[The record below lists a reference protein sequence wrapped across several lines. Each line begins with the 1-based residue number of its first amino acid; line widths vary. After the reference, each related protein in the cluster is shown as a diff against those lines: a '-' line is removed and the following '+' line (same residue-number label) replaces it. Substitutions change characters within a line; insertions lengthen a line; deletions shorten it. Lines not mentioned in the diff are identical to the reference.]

1 VVLINSN
8 PATIMTD
15 KEVADKIYI
24 EPLTIEFIEKIIE
37 KERPDSLLAGM
48 GGQTGLNLAVEL
60 YEKGILDK
68 YGVKIIGTSV
78 ESIKKGEDRDIFR
91 EVMKE
96 INQPVIVSDIVT
108 DLQAGLDYALTIGY
122 PVVVRP
128 AYTLGGTG
136 GGIAD
141 NEEEL
146 REILSHGLQL
156 SPVGQVLIE
165 KSIKGWKEIEY
176 EVIRDSKGNCIVVCN
191 MENIDPVGVHT
202 GDSIVVAPTQTLSNK
217 ECAMLKKASLDILN
231 AVEVQGGCNVQ
242 FALNPHSFEYAVIEI
257 NPRVS
262 RSSALASKATGY
274 PIAKVSSKIALGYTL
289 DEIENAV
296 TKKTYACFEPTID
309 YVVAKIPKWP
319 FDKFKKANR
328 KLGTKMMATGEI
340 MSIGSNFEAAI
351 LKGIRSLET
360 GKYSLVHT
368 PSEERSIEE
377 LKKRV
382 VVPDDERLFD
392 LAEMIRRGYKVE
404 MIEQITGIDKWFIN
418 KFKWIVEQEE
428 KLKVMKI
435 EDLTKDYLLELKK
448 KGFSD
453 KGISDLMKISPEKLY
468 ELRSLYNIKPAYKMV
483 DTCAGEI
490 DAISPYYYS
499 TYEQYDEVVVSDKKK
514 VIVLG
519 SGPIRIG
526 QGIEFDYCSVHCVK
540 SLRKMDIETII
551 INNNPE
557 TVSTDFDTSDKL
569 YFEPL
574 TEEEVLSIIEKEKP
588 EGVILQFGG

>member
-1 VVLINSN
+1 
-8 PATIMTD
+8 
-15 KEVADKIYI
+15 
-24 EPLTIEFIEKIIE
+24 
-37 KERPDSLLAGM
+37 
-48 GGQTGLNLAVEL
+48 
-60 YEKGILDK
+60 
-68 YGVKIIGTSV
+68 
-78 ESIKKGEDRDIFR
+78 
-91 EVMKE
+91 
-96 INQPVIVSDIVT
+96 
-108 DLQAGLDYALTIGY
+108 
-122 PVVVRP
+122 
-128 AYTLGGTG
+128 
-136 GGIAD
+136 
-141 NEEEL
+141 
-146 REILSHGLQL
+146 
-156 SPVGQVLIE
+156 
-165 KSIKGWKEIEY
+165 
-176 EVIRDSKGNCIVVCN
+176 
-191 MENIDPVGVHT
+191 
-202 GDSIVVAPTQTLSNK
+202 
-217 ECAMLKKASLDILN
+217 
-231 AVEVQGGCNVQ
+231 
-242 FALNPHSFEYAVIEI
+242 
-257 NPRVS
+257 
-262 RSSALASKATGY
+262 
-274 PIAKVSSKIALGYTL
+274 
-289 DEIENAV
+289 
-296 TKKTYACFEPTID
+296 
-309 YVVAKIPKWP
+309 
-319 FDKFKKANR
+319 
-328 KLGTKMMATGEI
+328 
-340 MSIGSNFEAAI
+340 
-351 LKGIRSLET
+351 
-360 GKYSLVHT
+360 
-368 PSEERSIEE
+368 ERSIEE

-588 EGVILQFGG
+588 EGVILQFGGQTAIKLAKFLHEKNIPILGTDF